1 MQSMNKQERI
11 AILKQLADGI
21 DPYTGERLPEQS
33 PYNHPQTVRALYQ
46 AIIAIEKMKD
56 DASAIQPRL
65 VNAGKPWEQAE
76 DEQLKEAFDQGM
88 SIKELASKHQR
99 TVGAIE
105 ARLVKL
111 GKVPSREY
119 ARAMSSSKSQ

>member
-1 MQSMNKQERI
+1 MDKSESLK
-11 AILKQLADGI
+11 ILKQLADGI
-21 DPYTGERLPEQS
+21 DPYMGERLPEQS
-33 PYNHPQTVRALYQ
+33 PYNHPQTVRAQYH

-56 DASAIQPRL
+56 DASAIHPHL

-76 DEQLKEAFDQGM
+76 DEQLKETFDQGM
-88 SIKELASKHQR
+88 SIKELAHKHQR

-111 GKVPSREY
+111 GKVPSRDY
-119 ARAMSSSKSQ
+119 ARAMFSSKSQ

>member
-1 MQSMNKQERI
+1 MDKSEGLK
-11 AILKQLADGI
+11 ILQQLADGI

-33 PYNHPQTVRALYQ
+33 PYNHPQTVRALYH
-46 AIIAIEKMKD
+46 AIIAIKKMKV
-56 DASAIQPRL
+56 DAAAIHPHL
-65 VNAGKPWEQAE
+65 VNAGTPWEQAE

-88 SIKELASKHQR
+88 SIKELANKHLR

-111 GKVPSREY
+111 GKVPSRDY
-119 ARAMSSSKSQ
+119 ARAMFSSKSQ